1 VCSGMARKSPEKS
14 RNGYSL
20 GIDLGG
26 TKIAAGIVQN
36 CQLISYVERPTEAFS
51 SQRRIL
57 ANIYDASVKAVKAA
71 EINLSDLSF
80 AGLAIPT
87 CPEENGEVIPECPN
101 LPKLGRVKIR
111 PLLAKQLG
119 CKVALENDANCFVLG
134 EWFAGAARK
143 KTNVVGVTLG
153 TGVGVGILLNRQLYR
168 GKNWQAGEIWD
179 QPLPDGKIVEDG
191 ISGRKIAEALG
202 VQSGADVVR
211 MARRGNPEARETISQ
226 YGRNVGWLLA
236 FIGRLLDPELFVLGG
251 SLSQAFDLFEEEVN
265 RFLRG
270 RWEVKVS
277 KLGHRASVI
286 GSAML
291 LNHPYPVRV

>member
-1 VCSGMARKSPEKS
+1 MSRKSLGES
-14 RNGYSL
+14 RNKYSL

-26 TKIAAGIVQN
+26 TKIAAGVVQN
-36 CQLISYVERPTEAFS
+36 LQLISYVERPTEAFS
-51 SQRRIL
+51 SKQRIL
-57 ANIYDASVKAVKAA
+57 ANIYDASVKAVKEAG
-71 EINLSDLSF
+71 IDLTDLSF
-80 AGLAIPT
+80 AGLAIPA

-134 EWFAGAARK
+134 EWFAGAAK
-143 KTNVVGVTLG
+143 NKTNVVGVTLG

-168 GKNWQAGEIWD
+168 GKHWQAGEVWD
-179 QPLPDGKIVEDG
+179 QPLPGGKNLEDDV
-191 ISGRKIAEALG
+191 SGRKIAEALG
-202 VQSGADVVR
+202 VHSGLDVVQ
-211 MARRGNPEARETISQ
+211 MARRGNREAKEIISQ

-251 SLSQAFDLFEEEVN
+251 SLSQAYDIFEEEVN
-265 RFLRG
+265 SFVKG
-270 RWEVKVS
+270 RWEIWIS

-291 LNHPYPVRV
+291 LNHPYPVSI